1 MTGEQNTSIPDRE
14 KSPENPRRQKI
25 VFWVFFIL
33 LPLVL
38 LFPSLKKDWALL
50 DDPDMITYSL
60 DGVKKVFTRL
70 DFSALYSP
78 VNRVTKR
85 YHPGIYFYLGVKTGI
100 LGLNPFINH
109 IAHFLLLYIHLIFLH
124 KILFSITRKYRFSVL
139 GIILYLFYAQ
149 GEWSS
154 AYYNWYS
161 LMTYEPFLLV
171 CFLGSLSLFY
181 AAQVS
186 KETHPKRSNILLWIS
201 ILILGYAFFTKE
213 ICFIFTGVTGF
224 IYLASRDK
232 RLNALELKPK
242 VCLRYFLGALFFALL
257 FLGVYIYLKSGKS
270 LPGQSEVKYNMN
282 PGIMVREI
290 PFLWMLLFQNYSML
304 LLILPFSYMMRLYFI
319 FKEQKDWDKR
329 EFIQAVFL
337 VFGVLWWVMFLP
349 WKPKLERLLLITTWC
364 FALFGALEIHG
375 IREFLKEKA
384 KERIR
389 QTPKHVCL
397 IFWVHILSWLLL
409 FIFGKLFMPLKIYLL
424 SLKMIICI
432 FGIFFLYQLIKEIL
446 MKGQINKLFASF
458 LQFLCVLSIIL
469 FTFFGAI
476 GAYNFNHKYD
486 GIEGVLVKMVRKV
499 SRDAPPNARIYFHL
513 PEGHM
518 YIGEMNF
525 RLPLFEKRP
534 DLKAFALK
542 GEGGNEYQ
550 GGDMIIHH
558 PSLSPHPEFPFFN
571 FEGKISDPEIVKI
584 EHPFIRG
591 ASYGG
596 LKKWLFANFAFPR
609 DTKVKF
615 LEKKIHK
622 NQWEIFLVLSET
634 LRITEKPDEPL
645 SLSH

>member
-1 MTGEQNTSIPDRE
+1 MVIVNNQSHSNLGNRNSI
-14 KSPENPRRQKI
+14 KI
-25 VFWVFFIL
+25 KIL
-33 LPLVL
+33 FYLFLIVLPLVL
-38 LFPSLKKDWALL
+38 LSPSLKKDWALL

-70 DFSALYSP
+70 DFTALYSP

-85 YHPGIYFYLGVKTGI
+85 YHPGIYFYLGVKTKL

-109 IAHFLLLYIHLIFLH
+109 IAHFLLLYIHLLFLH
-124 KILFSITRKYRFSVL
+124 KILFSITRKYRFSIL

-161 LMTYEPFLLV
+161 LMTYEPMLLV
-171 CFLGSLSLFY
+171 CFLCSLSLFY
-181 AAQVS
+181 AANVS
-186 KETHPKRSNILLWIS
+186 RETHPKRSNILLWIS

-213 ICFIFTGVTGF
+213 ICFIFTGVAGF
-224 IYLASRDK
+224 IYLAGRQK
-232 RLNALELKPK
+232 RLNALKLNPK
-242 VCLRYFLGALFFALL
+242 LRFRYFIGAVFFALL
-257 FLGVYIYLKSGKS
+257 FLGVYIYLKSGRTVSGGSKA
-270 LPGQSEVKYNMN
+270 KYNIN
-282 PGIMVREI
+282 PGNLLKEI
-290 PFLWMLLFQNYSML
+290 PSLWMLLFQNYSIL

-319 FKEQKDWDKR
+319 FKERKNWGKR

-375 IREFLKEKA
+375 IWELLKQEG

-389 QTPKHVCL
+389 QTPKHVCI
-397 IFWVHILSWLLL
+397 IFWVLLSSGVLL
-409 FIFGKLFMPLKIYLL
+409 FIFGKLFIPLKIYLL
-424 SLKMIICI
+424 FLKAIIFI
-432 FGIFFLYQLIKEIL
+432 FGLYFIYRL
-446 MKGQINKLFASF
+446 MNKLFFKGKIDKLF
-458 LQFLCVLSIIL
+458 LFFLATLSIVSFIL
-469 FTFFGAI
+469 FIFFGSI

-499 SRDAPPNARIYFHL
+499 SSDAIPNARIYFHL
-513 PEGHM
+513 PEGHI

-534 DLKAFALK
+534 DLKAFAFK
-542 GEGGNEYQ
+542 GEPGSEYKR
-550 GGDMIIHH
+550 GDLIIHH
-558 PSLSPHPEFPFFN
+558 PWLSPEPLFPFVN
-571 FEGKISDPEIVKI
+571 YGERISNPVIVKI
-584 EHPFIRG
+584 EHPFIKG
-591 ASYGG
+591 ASYSG

-609 DTKVKF
+609 DPKVKL

-634 LRITEKPDEPL
+634 LTITEKPAEPT
-645 SLSH
+645 SR